1 MTVVN
6 SKNLND
12 RHQDGR
18 FQVSHVCVLISTP
31 VDAFLDPYFQEANL
45 SIDAVRHTLSRED
58 FNLQYEGSQHV

>member
-1 MTVVN
+1 MTVVY

-31 VDAFLDPYFQEANL
+31 VDASLDPYFFLNG
-45 SIDAVRHTLSRED
+45 ED
-58 FNLQYEGSQHV
+58 FNLQYEGNLHV